1 MSLTINFENNIT
13 GEDDVTGLAT
23 GDHASETLGI
33 NIYSQIFKRKDA
45 FDAAVKV
52 EDRADLLKILKKVV
66 KCETGKELGY
76 REQVSTY
83 FDNVA
88 LEKVAS
94 ASTESNT
101 YLMQPN
107 QILIFQSKQGPE
119 DTPYYTYYCYFK
131 ENAVETATGES
142 KDGNV
147 WVIYIPGPKMSPIV
161 FDLVD
166 SLEPTFEIAGTVNAN
181 GVNNLYAND
190 GDSPVSNVYA
200 YFTYKFPMIKETDT
214 WSPEIQTM
222 YGTNPVADRIVTEGK
237 LKNTY
242 SWPCNKPMTISLNKL
257 YYRINNEPYR
267 LCSNSPLD
275 LQFLSSLAP
284 KNNSVYN
291 PFKFEEVH
299 PKKQAA
305 EEEEVEDC
313 DNDQRGLDIT
323 DNALEVSIPDLDMA
337 REYNMFFG
345 RLVIV
350 APKQVRFTTEICYD
364 CVLIR

>member
-1 MSLTINFENNIT
+1 MARSFRRRRYSRRVIR
-13 GEDDVTGLAT
+13 
-23 GDHASETLGI
+23 LGRR
-33 NIYSQIFKRKDA
+33 SRSMRKRMLIRKR
-45 FDAAVKV
+45 VKRFV
-52 EDRADLLKILKKVV
+52 NKMGYPSYV
-66 KCETGKELGY
+66 KMIGM
-76 REQVSTY
+76 
-83 FDNVA
+83 
-88 LEKVAS
+88 
-94 ASTESNT
+94 TESKKLLLRKT
-101 YLMQPN
+101 LMLDAPYSTAGGENSTTNVFQIILNPLECPN
-107 QILIFQSKQGPE
+107 IEKAFTEIKVDTAPIKAFKYDYIRIKSIFISIKPAQSISTTNG
-119 DTPYYTYYCYFK
+119 
-131 ENAVETATGES
+131 A
-142 KDGNV
+142 
-147 WVIYIPGPKMSPIV
+147 
-161 FDLVD
+161 
-166 SLEPTFEIAGTVNAN
+166 AN
-181 GVNNLYAND
+181 DLYANN

-200 YFTYKFPMIKETDT
+200 YFTYKFPMIKGTDT

-323 DNALEVSIPDLDMA
+323 DDALEVSIPDLDMA

>member
-166 SLEPTFEIAGTVNAN
+166 SLEPTFEIAGTLNSDGTSGGVQSVSTGNFVLRRKQNNA
-181 GVNNLYAND
+181 G
-190 GDSPVSNVYA
+190 
-200 YFTYKFPMIKETDT
+200 I
-214 WSPEIQTM
+214 
-222 YGTNPVADRIVTEGK
+222 VAWENKVD
-237 LKNTY
+237 LKNT
-242 SWPCNKPMTISLNKL
+242 SFN
-257 YYRINNEPYR
+257 
-267 LCSNSPLD
+267 
-275 LQFLSSLAP
+275 LAYDDM
-284 KNNSVYN
+284 S
-291 PFKFEEVH
+291 EG
-299 PKKQAA
+299 QAEITFYGVVVA
-305 EEEEVEDC
+305 ENTPTV
-313 DNDQRGLDIT
+313 G
-323 DNALEVSIPDLDMA
+323 
-337 REYNMFFG
+337 
-345 RLVIV
+345 
-350 APKQVRFTTEICYD
+350 
-364 CVLIR
+364 